1 MKFTDIFIRRPI
13 LAISISLLIVLL
25 GLQALKS
32 MQVRQYPSMT
42 NTVVTV
48 STGYYGA
55 NADLIQGFITQ
66 PIEQAIAQA
75 DNIDFMTSQ
84 SFMGSSTISVYMKL
98 NTDPNGAVADILAK
112 VNSVRSQLPSE
123 SEDPSISMSTGST
136 TSVIYISFSSKQL
149 NASQITDYLER
160 IVKPQLFS
168 INGVAKVNLYGG
180 TKFALRIWLD
190 PDRMAGFSLSTADV
204 VQILQANNVQSAS
217 GQANSYFTLLNGNVK
232 TQVSSANELENLI
245 IATRE
250 DGQVIR
256 LQDIA
261 RVSLEKSHDRVRTL
275 ANGNEAVIVAIDAAP
290 SANPL
295 NITAG
300 VRKMLPSIRKNNPNS
315 IDMNVLYDS
324 TLAIEESISE
334 VIKTIVEAG
343 LIVLFVIILFLG
355 SWRAVLIPIITI
367 PLSLIGVIGV
377 MQLFG
382 FTLNLMTLL
391 AMVLAIGL
399 VVDDA
404 IVVVENIDRHV
415 KAGEDP
421 FRAAIIGTREIAVPV
436 ISMTITLA
444 AVYAPIALMGG
455 ITGSLFSEFA
465 LTLAGSVFVS
475 GVIALTLSP
484 MMCSQMFKLNH
495 QPNVFER
502 TVESALS
509 GLTNAYSRLLDKL
522 MGTRAAVIL
531 FALIVFASLP
541 LLFKYIPSELAPKE
555 DNGVLMML
563 AKAPSNA
570 NLDFVQSG
578 IKKITDQVGQQPSVH
593 STLAISGVPNAN
605 QAFGIA
611 IMKPWSQRTESPKQL
626 SKSLMPVFNNEP
638 AVSTVAFQRPELPG
652 SSGGLPVQFVIT
664 TGKSF
669 ESLVTIA
676 SEVLA
681 ETQANATFVYSQLD
695 LAFDSATMNIKVDRD
710 KAGAY
715 GVTMRD
721 IGITLATLLSDGYL
735 NRIDLN
741 GRSYEVIAQV
751 ERKYRLSPDKL
762 GEFFVKAKNGDMI
775 PLSNLITIDVVA
787 EPRSLPHFNQLNS
800 ATVGAVLSPGVTM
813 SQAIDFFENIAETKL
828 PQGYSHDYLGEA
840 RQFVTEGDAL
850 YATFALAILLIFLV
864 LASQFES
871 IRDPL
876 VILITV
882 PLAISGAL
890 VMMSAGPLINFAPSL
905 VMSLFG
911 ISIAPGTWV
920 PPTMNIYTQVGLI
933 TLVGLITKHGI
944 LIAEVAK
951 EEQLHHGLNR
961 IDAVKK
967 AAAMRLRPILMTTAA
982 MVAGLIPLL
991 FASGAGAA
999 SRYNI
1004 GMVIVAGLSI
1014 GTIFTLF
1021 ILPVIYSFIASS
1033 HQKTKEFDEAQLLKV
1048 NAIEYKGE

>member
-1 MKFTDIFIRRPI
+1 MKFTDIFIRRPV
-13 LAISISLLIVLL
+13 LAISLSLLIVLL
-25 GLQALKS
+25 GLQALTK
-32 MQVRQYPSMT
+32 MQVREYPTMT

-48 STGYYGA
+48 STSYYGA

-75 DNIDFMTSQ
+75 DNIDFITSQ
-84 SFMGSSTISVYMKL
+84 SHMGSSSIKVYMKL

-123 SEDPSISMSTGST
+123 AEDATISMSTGSS
-136 TSVIYISFSSKQL
+136 TSVIYIAFSSEQL

-160 IVKPQLFS
+160 VVKPQFFS

-180 TKFALRIWLD
+180 TKFAMRIWLD
-190 PDRMAGFSLSTADV
+190 PERMAGFNLTTKEV
-204 VQILQANNVQSAS
+204 VQILQANNIQSAS
-217 GQANSYFTLLNGNVK
+217 GQVNSYYTLFNGNTE
-232 TQVSSANELENLI
+232 TQVTTAAELENLI

-250 DGQVIR
+250 DGKVVR
-256 LQDIA
+256 LQNIA
-261 RVSLEKSHDRVRTL
+261 RVSLEKSHDVTRTM
-275 ANGNEAVIVAIDAAP
+275 ANGNEAVVVAIDSAP
-290 SANPL
+290 TANPL
-295 NITAG
+295 DITAG
-300 VRKMLPSIRKNNPNS
+300 VRKMLPGLDKNNPSS
-315 IDMNVLYDS
+315 IKMNVLYDS

-343 LIVLFVIILFLG
+343 LIVLLVMILFLG

-367 PLSLIGVIGV
+367 PLSLIGVLAV

-404 IVVVENIDRHV
+404 IVVVENIDRHL

-421 FRAAIIGTREIAVPV
+421 FRAAIIGTREIAMPV

-455 ITGSLFSEFA
+455 ITGSLFTEFA

-475 GVIALTLSP
+475 GIVALTLSP
-484 MMCSQMFKLNH
+484 MMCSKLLTSNH
-495 QPNVFER
+495 QANRFER
-502 TVESALS
+502 AVESTLS
-509 GLTNAYSRLLDKL
+509 GLTDRYSRLLDKV
-522 MGTRAAVIL
+522 MTRRPAVIL
-531 FALIVFASLP
+531 FALLVLISLP
-541 LLFKYIPSELAPKE
+541 FLFNSIPAELAPKE
-555 DNGVLMML
+555 DKGVLMMMS
-563 AKAPSNA
+563 KAPANA
-570 NLDFVQSG
+570 NLDYIQNSIG
-578 IKKITDQVGQQPSVH
+578 AITDEVAKQPEVH
-593 STLAISGVPNAN
+593 STLAISGIPNAN

-611 IMKPWSQRTESPKQL
+611 IMKPWSQRDKNPKQL
-626 SKSLMPVFNNEP
+626 ATALTPMFNSV
-638 AVSTVAFQRPELPG
+638 ASVATTAFQMPELPG

-664 TGKSF
+664 TGNSF
-669 ESLVTIA
+669 ESLVSIA
-676 SEVLA
+676 SDILA
-681 ETQANATFVYSQLD
+681 ATQANANFVYSELD
-695 LAFDSATMNIKVDRD
+695 LAFDSATMNIKIDRD

-715 GVTMRD
+715 GVTMQD
-721 IGITLATLLSDGYL
+721 IGITLGTLLSDGYL
-735 NRIDLN
+735 NRIDLY

-762 GEFFVKAKNGDMI
+762 GNFYVRAKNGDML
-775 PLSNLITIDVVA
+775 PLSSLITIDVTA

-800 ATVGAVLSPGVTM
+800 ATIGAVLAPGVAM
-813 SQAIDFFENIAETKL
+813 GDAIDFFEDLATTKL
-828 PQGYSHDYLGEA
+828 PQGYRHDYLGEA
-840 RQFVTEGDAL
+840 RQFVSEGGAL
-850 YATFALAILLIFLV
+850 YMTFIFAILIIFLV

-876 VILITV
+876 VILMTV

-890 VMMSAGPLINFAPSL
+890 VAMAWGA
-905 VMSLFG
+905 
-911 ISIAPGTWV
+911 A
-920 PPTMNIYTQVGLI
+920 TMNIYTQVGLI

-967 AAAMRLRPILMTTAA
+967 AATVRLRPILMTTAA

-991 FASGAGAA
+991 FASGAGAV
-999 SRYNI
+999 SRFGI
-1004 GMVIVAGLSI
+1004 GIVIVAGLSI
-1014 GTIFTLF
+1014 GTLFTLF

-1033 HQKTKEFDEAQLLKV
+1033 HKTSEVFDETIKHKV
-1048 NAIEYKGE
+1048 HE

>member
-1 MKFTDIFIRRPI
+1 MMKFTDIFIRRPV
-13 LAISISLLIVLL
+13 LAISLSLLIVLL
-25 GLQALKS
+25 GLQALTK
-32 MQVRQYPSMT
+32 MQVREYPTMT

-48 STGYYGA
+48 STSYYGA

-75 DNIDFMTSQ
+75 DNIDFITSQ
-84 SFMGSSTISVYMKL
+84 SHMGSSSIKVYMKL

-123 SEDPSISMSTGST
+123 AEDATISMSTGSS
-136 TSVIYISFSSKQL
+136 TSVIYIAFSSEQL

-160 IVKPQLFS
+160 VVKPQFFS

-180 TKFALRIWLD
+180 TKFAMRIWLD
-190 PDRMAGFSLSTADV
+190 PERMAGFNLTTKEV
-204 VQILQANNVQSAS
+204 VQILQANNIQSAS
-217 GQANSYFTLLNGNVK
+217 GQVNSYYTLFNGNTE
-232 TQVSSANELENLI
+232 TQVTTAAELENLI

-250 DGQVIR
+250 DGKVVR
-256 LQDIA
+256 LQNIA
-261 RVSLEKSHDRVRTL
+261 RVSLEKSHDVTRTM
-275 ANGNEAVIVAIDAAP
+275 ANGNEAVVVAIDSAP
-290 SANPL
+290 TANPL
-295 NITAG
+295 DITAG
-300 VRKMLPSIRKNNPNS
+300 VRKMLPGLDKNNPSS
-315 IDMNVLYDS
+315 IKMNVLYDS

-343 LIVLFVIILFLG
+343 LIVLLVMILFLG

-367 PLSLIGVIGV
+367 PLSLIGVLAV

-404 IVVVENIDRHV
+404 IVVVENIDRHL

-421 FRAAIIGTREIAVPV
+421 FRAAIIGTREIAMPV

-455 ITGSLFSEFA
+455 ITGSLFTEFA

-475 GVIALTLSP
+475 GIVALTLSP
-484 MMCSQMFKLNH
+484 MMCSKLLTSNH
-495 QPNVFER
+495 QANRFER
-502 TVESALS
+502 AVESTLS
-509 GLTNAYSRLLDKL
+509 GLTDRYSRLLDKV
-522 MGTRAAVIL
+522 MTRRPAVIL
-531 FALIVFASLP
+531 FALLVLISLP
-541 LLFKYIPSELAPKE
+541 FLFNSIPAELAPKE
-555 DNGVLMML
+555 DKGVLMMMS
-563 AKAPSNA
+563 KAPANA
-570 NLDFVQSG
+570 NLDYIQNSIG
-578 IKKITDQVGQQPSVH
+578 AITDEVAKQPEVH
-593 STLAISGVPNAN
+593 STLAISGIPNAN

-611 IMKPWSQRTESPKQL
+611 IMKPWSQRDKNPKQL
-626 SKSLMPVFNNEP
+626 ATALTPMFNSV
-638 AVSTVAFQRPELPG
+638 ASVATTAFQMPELPG

-664 TGKSF
+664 TGNSF
-669 ESLVTIA
+669 ESLVSIA
-676 SEVLA
+676 SDILA
-681 ETQANATFVYSQLD
+681 ATQANANFVYSELD
-695 LAFDSATMNIKVDRD
+695 LAFDSATMNIKIDRD

-715 GVTMRD
+715 GVTMQD
-721 IGITLATLLSDGYL
+721 IGITLGTLLSDGYL
-735 NRIDLN
+735 NRIDLY

-762 GEFFVKAKNGDMI
+762 GNFYVRAKNGDML
-775 PLSNLITIDVVA
+775 PLSSLITIDVTA

-800 ATVGAVLSPGVTM
+800 ATIGAVLAPGVAM
-813 SQAIDFFENIAETKL
+813 GDAIDFFEDLATTKL
-828 PQGYSHDYLGEA
+828 PQGYRHDYLGEA
-840 RQFVTEGDAL
+840 RQFVSEGGAL
-850 YATFALAILLIFLV
+850 YMTFIFAILIIFLV

-876 VILITV
+876 VILMTV

-890 VMMSAGPLINFAPSL
+890 VAMAWGA
-905 VMSLFG
+905 
-911 ISIAPGTWV
+911 A
-920 PPTMNIYTQVGLI
+920 TMNIYTQVGLI

-967 AAAMRLRPILMTTAA
+967 AATVRLRPILMTTAA

-991 FASGAGAA
+991 FASGAGAV
-999 SRYNI
+999 SRFGI
-1004 GMVIVAGLSI
+1004 GIVIVAGLSI
-1014 GTIFTLF
+1014 GTLFTLF

-1033 HQKTKEFDEAQLLKV
+1033 HKTSEVFDETIKHKV
-1048 NAIEYKGE
+1048 HE

>member
-1 MKFTDIFIRRPI
+1 MKFTDIFIRRPV
-13 LAISISLLIVLL
+13 LAVSFSLLIVLL
-25 GLQALKS
+25 GLQALNS
-32 MQVRQYPSMT
+32 MQVREYPSMT

-75 DNIDFMTSQ
+75 DNIDYITSQ
-84 SFMGSSTISVYMKL
+84 SFMGSSTIKVFMKL

-112 VNSVRSQLPSE
+112 VNSVSSQLPSE
-123 SEDPSISMSTGST
+123 AEDPSIDMSTGSS
-136 TSVIYISFSSKQL
+136 TSVIYISFSSGKL
-149 NASQITDYLER
+149 NTSQITDYLQR

-180 TKFALRIWLD
+180 TKFAMRIWLD
-190 PDRMAGFSLSTADV
+190 PERMAGFNLTTKEV
-204 VQILQANNVQSAS
+204 VQILQANNIQSAT
-217 GQANSYFTLLNGNVK
+217 GQANSYYTLFNGNTK
-232 TQVSSANELENLI
+232 SQVTTTAELENLI

-250 DGQVIR
+250 DGKVIR

-261 RVSLEKSHDRVRTL
+261 RVSLEKSHDATRTM

-290 SANPL
+290 TANPL
-295 NITAG
+295 DITTA
-300 VRKMLPSIRKNNPNS
+300 VREMLPDLEKNNPSS
-315 IDMNVLYDS
+315 IDMEVLYDS

-334 VIKTIVEAG
+334 VIKTIAEAG
-343 LIVLFVIILFLG
+343 LIVLSVMILFLG
-355 SWRAVLIPIITI
+355 SWRAVIIPIVTI
-367 PLSLIGVIGV
+367 PLSLIGVAAV

-404 IVVVENIDRHV
+404 IVVVENIERHL

-421 FRAAIIGTREIAVPV
+421 FRAAIIGTREIALPV

-455 ITGSLFSEFA
+455 ITGSLFTEFA

-475 GVIALTLSP
+475 GIVALTLSP
-484 MMCSQMFKLNH
+484 MMCSKMLKEN
-495 QPNVFER
+495 PNPNAFER
-502 TVESALS
+502 TIESVLS
-509 GLTNAYSRLLDKL
+509 GLTDRYSRLLDKL
-522 MGTRAAVIL
+522 MTRRPAIIL
-531 FALIVFASLP
+531 FALLVFISLP
-541 LLFKYIPSELAPKE
+541 MLFKFIPSELAPKE
-555 DNGVLMML
+555 DKGALMMM
-563 AKAPSNA
+563 AKAPANA
-570 NLDFVQSG
+570 NLDYIQNSIG
-578 IKKITDQVGQQPSVH
+578 AITDEIGKLPEVH

-611 IMKPWSQRTESPKQL
+611 ILKPWSQRDKDPKQL
-626 SKSLMPVFNNEP
+626 ATALLPTFNSV
-638 AVSTVAFQRPELPG
+638 ASVATTAFQMPELPG

-664 TGKSF
+664 TGNSF
-669 ESLVTIA
+669 ESLVSIA
-676 SEVLA
+676 SDVLA
-681 ETQANATFVYSQLD
+681 ATQANANFVYSELD
-695 LAFDSATMNIKVDRD
+695 LAFDSATMNIKIDRD

-715 GVTMRD
+715 GVTMQD
-721 IGITLATLLSDGYL
+721 IGITLATLLSDAYL
-735 NRIDLN
+735 NRIDLD

-762 GEFFVKAKNGDMI
+762 GNFFVKAKNGDML
-775 PLSNLITIDVVA
+775 PLSSLITVDVVT

-800 ATVGAVLSPGVTM
+800 ATIGAVLAPGATM
-813 SQAIDFFENIAETKL
+813 GDAVNFFEEIADTKL
-828 PQGYSHDYLGEA
+828 PQGYRHDYLGES
-840 RQFVTEGDAL
+840 RQFVSEGGAL
-850 YATFALAILLIFLV
+850 YVTFLLAILIIFLV

-876 VILITV
+876 VILMTV

-890 VMMSAGPLINFAPSL
+890 VALAWGA
-905 VMSLFG
+905 
-911 ISIAPGTWV
+911 A
-920 PPTMNIYTQVGLI
+920 TMNIYTQIGLI

-967 AAAMRLRPILMTTAA
+967 AATVRLRPILMTTAA

-991 FASGAGAA
+991 FATGAGAV
-999 SRYNI
+999 SRFDI
-1004 GMVIVAGLSI
+1004 GIVIVAGLSI
-1014 GTIFTLF
+1014 GTLFTLF
-1021 ILPVIYSFIASS
+1021 ILPVIYSYIAST
-1033 HQKTKEFDEAQLLKV
+1033 HEARKEFDESIQYKV
-1048 NAIEYKGE
+1048 HENR